1 MTLKKALFQ
10 DKMTCKSIRKAKSSQ
25 IYDDITFVI
34 IITQT
39 GHQCPN
45 SMYFILECI
54 SFYFISSLWDL
65 KMDMDFHTRII
76 CLPGNSSVECF
87 LFFAFF

>member
-10 DKMTCKSIRKAKSSQ
+10 DKMTCKSIRKAKSNQ

-39 GHQCPN
+39 SHQRPN

-54 SFYFISSLWDL
+54 SLFYLKSLGL
-65 KMDMDFHTRII
+65 ENGHGFSH
-76 CLPGNSSVECF
+76 
-87 LFFAFF
+87 